1 MAMGRVFHTRTRDW
15 DLARLLNEFFFRGP
29 DTAHGPYLAQ
39 PNLGLSG
46 NPNRGPT
53 KNNNNNNLKPI
64 KIFFPRFK
72 PIKAI

>member
-53 KNNNNNNLKPI
+53 KK
-64 KIFFPRFK
+64 
-72 PIKAI
+72 